1 MTNQEIL
8 KILSPILEEHIKI
21 AMENI
26 EASGIPTGRDSQSY
40 DVLNLETGKKYP
52 PPYLIELAYTEA
64 TGLKLPNGFF
74 DNIKRNGPH
83 FKKIENLGFQIIEKK
98 DPLDDLIARYKANIA
113 KTKMLDEVY
122 KWKLTR
128 EFEGR
133 PNTQEIDFKKE
144 IHNVKFE
151 NLIYSMAS
159 GVLRHIAKTE
169 PEALR
174 KYFIHLFDES
184 IDLDSRMVA
193 FQKNI
198 LAVYREMGETNPH
211 HQDERSIATY
221 LTFHKPTKYTFYK
234 SSYYKPFCKLMRVEQ
249 AGKNKNYSHYL
260 ELLNAFIAKY
270 IADDI
275 ALIDLVKSL
284 IPEYYDGS
292 NHLLLAQDIL
302 YTMLSKED
310 ENESIENKTRYWL
323 YAPGE
328 NANMWDEFLQE
339 GIMGLNWDNLGNLNN
354 YSTKKDIATRLQ
366 ALSDSDS
373 SKSNDAKACYDFVHV
388 IKEGDIVFVKKGNS
402 ALLGYG
408 IVTGP
413 AVFNEQRVDYKN
425 IRNVDWKLKGEWD
438 PEHKLVQKTLT
449 DITDF
454 RTQKIQFNHYYERLF
469 ASIGVNI
476 NQAISLNTS
485 LVSSYLTASIKPN
498 TTSISTDFHAKTS
511 SAGLIFSQQLIQRFI
526 ASLCTKPF
534 VICSGLSGSGK
545 TKLAQAFVQW
555 ISESEKQYKI
565 IPVGADW
572 TNREPLLG
580 YPNAL
585 QSDKYVKPENGV
597 LDLINCARLDE
608 TKPYF
613 LILDEMNL
621 SHVERY
627 FADFLSTMESGDAIP
642 LHTIDDE
649 ESGIPKQLKLPKN
662 LFIIGTVNIDE
673 TTYMFSPKVLDRANT
688 IEFRLTENDL
698 KDFIDSNIKLDMDLL
713 KGEGA
718 VFGEGFIEMARKE
731 TDKKNLKNVE
741 TDLKDF
747 FKELKKSGAEFGY
760 RSASEI
766 GRLMFL
772 LEELGEKEDSL
783 LDIAIMQKL
792 LPKIH
797 GSRNKLSKVL
807 PVLGG
812 FCLKD
817 KELIKEK
824 YLDKFVSNSVTEVE
838 LYEDS
843 NIKYRISFEKICRM
857 YKNAVENGFASY
869 AEA

>member
-1 MTNQEIL
+1 MTNQEIQ
-8 KILSPILEEHIKI
+8 KILIPIHEEHVKI

-26 EASGIPTGRDSQSY
+26 EASGIPTGRGSQSY

-98 DPLDDLIARYKANIA
+98 DPIDDLIERYKTYIS
-113 KTKMLDEVY
+113 KTKMQDEVY
-122 KWKLTR
+122 KWKLTQ

-133 PNTQEIDFKKE
+133 PNTQEVDFKKE
-144 IHNVKFE
+144 IHNIKFE

-184 IDLDSRMVA
+184 IDLDSRMVT
-193 FQKNI
+193 FQNNV
-198 LAVYREMGETNPH
+198 LTVYREMGETNPH

-221 LTFHKPTKYTFYK
+221 LTFHKPIKYTFYK

-260 ELLNAFIAKY
+260 ELLNVFIAKY

-284 IPEYYDGS
+284 IPEHYDGS

-328 NANMWDEFLQE
+328 NAIMWDEFLLE

-438 PEHKLVQKTLT
+438 PEHTLVQKTLT

-454 RTQKIQFNHYYERLF
+454 PTQKIQFNHYYERLF
-469 ASIGVNI
+469 ASMGANL
-476 NQAISLNTS
+476 NHAISLNTDLIPS
-485 LVSSYLTASIKPN
+485 FVSAASIQNLYFDSFLTK
-498 TTSISTDFHAKTS
+498 
-511 SAGLIFSQQLIQRFI
+511 RYI
-526 ASLCTKPF
+526 ASLATKPF
-534 VICSGLSGSGK
+534 IIFTGLSGSGK
-545 TKLAQAFVQW
+545 TKLAQTFAKW
-555 ISESEKQYKI
+555 ISIDDSQYSI

-572 TNREPLLG
+572 TNREPLIG
-580 YPNAL
+580 YPNGL
-585 QSDKYVKPENGV
+585 DSKKYVLPDNGALNLIFNAIENAKDKG
-597 LDLINCARLDE
+597 LSACS
-608 TKPYF
+608 PYF

-627 FADFLSTMESGDAIP
+627 FADFLSAMESQEPISLYSGGDR
-642 LHTIDDE
+642 LDE
-649 ESGIPKQLKLPKN
+649 NNRLIPKEILLPKN

-688 IEFRLTENDL
+688 IEFRVDKNDL
-698 KDFIDSNIKLDMDLL
+698 ETFFDAENNISQEAIDGKGQLFTYEFMTLVSNETIINDTYHNDLL
-713 KGEGA
+713 
-718 VFGEGFIEMARKE
+718 
-731 TDKKNLKNVE
+731 N
-741 TDLKDF
+741 F
-747 FKELKKSGAEFGY
+747 FEALQPVGAEFGY
-760 RSASEI
+760 RTANEMN
-766 GRLMFL
+766 RLIYQL
-772 LEELGEKEDSL
+772 DVLGLERDEMSL
-783 LDIAIMQKL
+783 DVAVMQKL
-792 LPKIH
+792 LPKLH
-797 GSRNKLSKVL
+797 GSRTKLNKVL
-807 PVLGG
+807 PVLAS
-812 FCLKD
+812 FCIKD
-817 KELIKEK
+817 KKLETAKTFLEEK
-824 YLDKFVSNSVTEVE
+824 YREGQLKQE
-838 LYEDS
+838 
-843 NIKYRISFEKICRM
+843 NINQLTLPLSFAKIARM
-857 YKNAVENGFASY
+857 YSSAQENGFASY
-869 AEA
+869 AEG